1 MGLVRNLDLWIPS
14 LFWINCMV
22 GIHPSPVPLSCLGHL
37 CVFQVQA
44 YAPVLSFRNF
54 IFFPLSHSDLQST
67 WNWFL
72 CIVWIRDQD
81 SDFSI
86 RMANWPSTIYW
97 KSHSFCV
104 ALLWHL
110 FYKLGVLTCVDLFLS
125 SQCCFT
131 GLFIFL
137 LYQSTLPYF
146 LWLYNNSWS
155 PVVKIIWLCS
165 SLW

>member
-1 MGLVRNLDLWIPS
+1 MKLVQYTNSACSFHQGLIIFPVCS
-14 LFWINCMV
+14 LSCTF
-22 GIHPSPVPLSCLGHL
+22 SFFPLSFPLSSHFSLLRLVQFFNFPSDLHFFPL
-37 CVFQVQA
+37 CHT
-44 YAPVLSFRNF
+44 PLNH
-54 IFFPLSHSDLQST
+54 FFPLSHSDLQST

-86 RMANWPSTIYW
+86 CMANWPSTIYW

-137 LYQSTLPYF
+137 VSKHAPIF
-146 LWLYNNSWS
+146 
-155 PVVKIIWLCS
+155 
-165 SLW
+165 SLAL

>member
-1 MGLVRNLDLWIPS
+1 MGLVRNLICGFLLILNQLYGGDS
-14 LFWINCMV
+14 
-22 GIHPSPVPLSCLGHL
+22 PSPVPLSCLGHL
-37 CVFQVQA
+37 CVFQVQDMLL
-44 YAPVLSFRNF
+44 YCLLETLS
-54 IFFPLSHSDLQST
+54 FFPLSHSDLQST

-137 LYQSTLPYF
+137 VSNHAPLF
-146 LWLYNNSWS
+146 
-155 PVVKIIWLCS
+155 
-165 SLW
+165 SLAL

>member
-1 MGLVRNLDLWIPS
+1 MGLVRNLICGFLLILNQPY
-14 LFWINCMV
+14 V
-22 GIHPSPVPLSCLGHL
+22 GDSPFLVPLSCLGHL
-37 CVFQVQA
+37 CVFQVQDMLL
-44 YAPVLSFRNF
+44 YCLLET

-86 RMANWPSTIYW
+86 CMANGPSTLYW

-137 LYQSTLPYF
+137 VSKHAPLF
-146 LWLYNNSWS
+146 
-155 PVVKIIWLCS
+155 
-165 SLW
+165 SLAL